1 MKNRNGFT
9 FVEMLAVVAIVGL
22 LLGISTFAISK
33 VLDNSRKE
41 IYLASVK
48 TQLEG
53 VKLLIESE
61 EYDVYDENTTYYFD
75 YHLLK
80 QTDDIRSPYGD
91 WVDAYVVVTYNGE
104 KLKYYW
110 TGIDTAGWR
119 IDLRKQVEKMT
130 KKDIYNKAGNIL
142 AGNSLEGKDN
152 IVVSKVNDKGKEVQ
166 EDEELSNH
174 LTAEEADLCYEYE
187 MLDDNTCRITNYKE
201 SCGSDVNMPSSIN
214 GSVVTKIGRGSF
226 RGKNITSVTLYDGV
240 EVIELGAF
248 QDNAINKLKLSKS
261 IKKIEDYAF
270 YKNQIPEV
278 SFPEGLTTI
287 GSWGFANNKIKK
299 VLFPESLKTIGP
311 YAFYGNLLTEI
322 TFNSNPTLGGAA
334 FSNNKMPSSE
344 GILYLYDATTKQFD
358 YSTIIGYCTDVK
370 DLVIPPEVNGI
381 QPKRIKS
388 NAFANSGLTSVRM
401 PDSIEVIE
409 SDAFAFNSIA
419 TVNLSTSLKTIGT
432 GAFRSNDIT
441 HIDIPPT
448 VTSIGNY
455 AFVTNRLTGD
465 NSIIYARNSSGIDY
479 TTIVSYGGGRT
490 DGNITIPAES
500 HGVKLK
506 LIKSGSFADSKLK
519 SITPPDLAVADK
531 LTIENDAFIRNKV
544 SGDAGFIYKIKDG
557 EIDYSILSSYAGPQG
572 GKDGVIT
579 IPKTKKGVDLKSI
592 QASFGWMS
600 FKKIVVPE
608 TVTSISASTFSHS
621 NRNNVNFK
629 TIVNKTN
636 KSFDWYGITSSSI
649 TPRPAPFVE
658 GTIEHQSGNIVVEKG

>member
-419 TVNLSTSLKTIGT
+419 TVNLSTSLKTIGN

-490 DGNITIPAES
+490 DGNIHLQSDSGGLCAFVLSLKRRRGHRNDENGGLFVREGKGAGAKEQGKKRFSRERDSQRPVGPVSVRKARGRRETLLCGADPDRAYDPSCRRHSGRRRVRGRRRQHAPAGRRTCER
-500 HGVKLK
+500 GDRRRGPKYAAGRLYC
-506 LIKSGSFADSKLK
+506 SG
-519 SITPPDLAVADK
+519 IG
-531 LTIENDAFIRNKV
+531 R
-544 SGDAGFIYKIKDG
+544 
-557 EIDYSILSSYAGPQG
+557 
-572 GKDGVIT
+572 
-579 IPKTKKGVDLKSI
+579 
-592 QASFGWMS
+592 W
-600 FKKIVVPE
+600 
-608 TVTSISASTFSHS
+608 H
-621 NRNNVNFK
+621 
-629 TIVNKTN
+629 
-636 KSFDWYGITSSSI
+636 
-649 TPRPAPFVE
+649 
-658 GTIEHQSGNIVVEKG
+658 

>member
-1 MKNRNGFT
+1 
-9 FVEMLAVVAIVGL
+9 
-22 LLGISTFAISK
+22 
-33 VLDNSRKE
+33 
-41 IYLASVK
+41 
-48 TQLEG
+48 
-53 VKLLIESE
+53 
-61 EYDVYDENTTYYFD
+61 
-75 YHLLK
+75 
-80 QTDDIRSPYGD
+80 
-91 WVDAYVVVTYNGE
+91 
-104 KLKYYW
+104 
-110 TGIDTAGWR
+110 
-119 IDLRKQVEKMT
+119 
-130 KKDIYNKAGNIL
+130 
-142 AGNSLEGKDN
+142 
-152 IVVSKVNDKGKEVQ
+152 
-166 EDEELSNH
+166 
-174 LTAEEADLCYEYE
+174 

-419 TVNLSTSLKTIGT
+419 TVNLSTSLKTIGN

-519 SITPPDLAVADK
+519 SITPPDLAVADE
-531 LTIENDAFIRNKV
+531 LTIENDAFVRNKV

-557 EIDYSILSSYAGPQG
+557 KIDYSILSSYAGPQG

-579 IPKTKKGVDLKSI
+579 IPKTKKGVDLKSV